1 MKSKHFSP
9 PPPYLPEPPDTS
21 NINWSEMEENP
32 KIDKYLERI
41 RSLEQQ
47 QADEMARKIADDK
60 HQKRRDFL
68 FQLVQALIIAAV
80 TLLIEHCVD
89 IFRALQSVF
98 AH

>member
-1 MKSKHFSP
+1 MKSRHFSP
-9 PPPYLPEPPDTS
+9 PPPCLPDPPDTS
-21 NINWSEMEENP
+21 NINWSEMKGNP

-41 RSLEQQ
+41 RRLEQQ
-47 QADEMARKIADDK
+47 QADEMARKIAEDK

-89 IFRALQSVF
+89 IFHALQSVF